1 MVDVAMKPLRTM
13 VESRREEI
21 KAAAA
26 RHRGK
31 AVAVFGSVARGEE
44 TTDSDI
50 DLLIDFEEG
59 SSLFDL
65 MHMEDDLKAL
75 LGRPVDVVALGGLK
89 PRDDD
94 IRQEAV
100 WL

>member
-1 MVDVAMKPLRTM
+1 MVEVAMTPLRAM
-13 VESRREEI
+13 VESRRDEI
-21 KAAAA
+21 KAAVA

-44 TTDSDI
+44 TADSDI
-50 DLLIDFEEG
+50 DVLIDFEEG

-65 MHMEDDLKAL
+65 MRVEDDLGSL
-75 LGRPVDVVALGGLK
+75 LGRPIDAVALGGLK

-94 IRQEAV
+94 IRQEAI

>member
-1 MVDVAMKPLRTM
+1 MVDVAMKPLRAM
-13 VESRREEI
+13 LESRRDEI

-65 MHMEDDLKAL
+65 MHIADDLEAL
-75 LGRPVDVVALGGLK
+75 LGRAVDAVALGGLK
-89 PRDDD
+89 PRDEG
-94 IRQEAV
+94 IRQEAI